1 MPRIEHPNLHSED
14 SVIPSRGSLDIG
26 DIDDEMIKG
35 GDADWHGV
43 LFEIDRD
50 RRRDGS
56 RNVERLSRNG

>member
-1 MPRIEHPNLHSED
+1 
-14 SVIPSRGSLDIG
+14 VIPSRGSLDIG